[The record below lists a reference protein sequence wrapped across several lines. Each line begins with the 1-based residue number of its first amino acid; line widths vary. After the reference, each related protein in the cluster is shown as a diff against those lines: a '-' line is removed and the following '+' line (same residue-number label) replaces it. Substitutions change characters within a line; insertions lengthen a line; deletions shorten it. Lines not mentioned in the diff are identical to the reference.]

1 MDEQVAKALVAA
13 SQQSAA
19 MAQEAVKTLK
29 EMKEGKK
36 SGEGFA
42 AASKV
47 VRSPE
52 VFEPKN
58 MEEELSQWQDWRL
71 AFKSWITFAEEAYN
85 KELDTIEGSESEV
98 KLSSMTAEEKG
109 RSEKLY
115 AILVGLLRNRPLKLL
130 RAVEGRNGYEV
141 WRQLSLQRRDRG
153 RSLCCKPSSTTPT
166 SGMTM
171 LEQLLGLERLAEEY
185 GKVAKEE
192 IGDNTKLSVLLSVM
206 PAAVRQHLQL
216 QMTEDTSYKE
226 AREKMLAYERTTTSW
241 GSQAIYKELAIT
253 KDHDRHDRDDE
264 VIPMDVDR
272 VKGKEKGKRKRK
284 DKGGKSKGKQ
294 KGKGFGSYAKG
305 KGKQYKG
312 KDGKGKDAKG
322 KGKGVSA
329 DTCKLCGGKG
339 HWSKECP
346 MRALRQVSETSST
359 VTTSVGDSASV
370 AQASGTTPSTSSKN
384 VRRVETVIR

>member
-71 AFKSWITFAEEAYN
+71 AFNSWITFAEEAYN

-141 WRQLSLQRRDRG
+141 WRQLSLELAPKT
-153 RSLCCKPSSTTPT
+153 RSRSIALLQAFLNHPNFTKDK
-166 SGMTM
+166 GMTM
-171 LEQLLGLERLAEEY
+171 LEQLLGLARLAEEY

-192 IGDNTKLSVLLSVM
+192 IGDNTKLSVLLRVM
-206 PAAVRQHLQL
+206 PAAVRQH
-216 QMTEDTSYKE
+216 
-226 AREKMLAYERTTTSW
+226 
-241 GSQAIYKELAIT
+241 
-253 KDHDRHDRDDE
+253 
-264 VIPMDVDR
+264 
-272 VKGKEKGKRKRK
+272 
-284 DKGGKSKGKQ
+284 
-294 KGKGFGSYAKG
+294 
-305 KGKQYKG
+305 
-312 KDGKGKDAKG
+312 
-322 KGKGVSA
+322 
-329 DTCKLCGGKG
+329 
-339 HWSKECP
+339 
-346 MRALRQVSETSST
+346 
-359 VTTSVGDSASV
+359 
-370 AQASGTTPSTSSKN
+370 
-384 VRRVETVIR
+384 

>member
-1 MDEQVAKALVAA
+1 MVAA

-226 AREKMLAYERTTTSW
+226 ARE
-241 GSQAIYKELAIT
+241 
-253 KDHDRHDRDDE
+253 
-264 VIPMDVDR
+264 DV
-272 VKGKEKGKRKRK
+272 G
-284 DKGGKSKGKQ
+284 
-294 KGKGFGSYAKG
+294 
-305 KGKQYKG
+305 
-312 KDGKGKDAKG
+312 
-322 KGKGVSA
+322 
-329 DTCKLCGGKG
+329 L
-339 HWSKECP
+339 
-346 MRALRQVSETSST
+346 
-359 VTTSVGDSASV
+359 
-370 AQASGTTPSTSSKN
+370 
-384 VRRVETVIR
+384 

>member
-71 AFKSWITFAEEAYN
+71 AFNSWITFAEEAYN

-130 RAVEGRNGYEV
+130 R
-141 WRQLSLQRRDRG
+141 
-153 RSLCCKPSSTTPT
+153 
-166 SGMTM
+166 
-171 LEQLLGLERLAEEY
+171 
-185 GKVAKEE
+185 
-192 IGDNTKLSVLLSVM
+192 
-206 PAAVRQHLQL
+206 
-216 QMTEDTSYKE
+216 
-226 AREKMLAYERTTTSW
+226 
-241 GSQAIYKELAIT
+241 
-253 KDHDRHDRDDE
+253 
-264 VIPMDVDR
+264 
-272 VKGKEKGKRKRK
+272 
-284 DKGGKSKGKQ
+284 
-294 KGKGFGSYAKG
+294 
-305 KGKQYKG
+305 
-312 KDGKGKDAKG
+312 
-322 KGKGVSA
+322 
-329 DTCKLCGGKG
+329 
-339 HWSKECP
+339 
-346 MRALRQVSETSST
+346 
-359 VTTSVGDSASV
+359 
-370 AQASGTTPSTSSKN
+370 
-384 VRRVETVIR
+384 